1 MKERTMSD
9 EIVKQ
14 LISAGLTKQQA
25 TSVTAQTLVDVLQSE
40 DSKMLVQE
48 TKRKVDE
55 MVAMVEDAREKH
67 MRLVG
72 EISQLSQSLLAIGEA
87 QDKYG
92 EITDEKARI
101 CVAMYGALLTM
112 NKRAGA
118 TGNDSVTNASFIMYA
133 FLGGQAKRE
142 INTKAMGK
150 FRRSPLD

>member
-101 CVAMYGALLTM
+101 CVAMYGALLIRAFSSVRLRINM
-112 NKRAGA
+112 VRSQMKRRG
-118 TGNDSVTNASFIMYA
+118 SV
-133 FLGGQAKRE
+133 
-142 INTKAMGK
+142 
-150 FRRSPLD
+150 SPCMVLC